1 MEDFGS
7 NIREWTQNE
16 LEIKKLQLKI
26 NDYKYKNKK
35 LTDNLLS
42 HIEITNQED
51 HIFKISSLNTDIK
64 LNKTKISDSLTFK
77 LLEFCLPLYFKEN
90 FDKSNDYHI
99 QNIISF
105 IKNKRTTKIKK
116 NLEIVQMK

>member
-105 IKNKRTTKIKK
+105 IKNKRITKIKK